1 MSKYAAH
8 YGTTCSA
15 LLFSS
20 IGIFLSFHPVTPPTV
35 RGAENQEGTG
45 VVFTCTVN
53 DAGNVALEWSSTNLT
68 SSSLINLTAGSIDQ
82 DGMVMNT
89 LTIVNVTDAGG
100 DYTCT
105 ASYESGNSSSS
116 ATLNTVSASTN
127 LNISAVVGD
136 VKVLVCISETAH
148 VWTLCFMES
157 STIELAM
164 GGSGSGGLTTNGI
177 TNGSTL
183 VFSPVEFG
191 DEGCYQCVPQL
202 QEGST
207 TFNEVQVTG
216 TLEMCVYYMGKI
228 VLMKCLS
235 CQILTTPSRLS
246 LATEYS
252 DCVETNRLV

>member
-1 MSKYAAH
+1 M
-8 YGTTCSA
+8 
-15 LLFSS
+15 
-20 IGIFLSFHPVTPPTV
+20 
-35 RGAENQEGTG
+35 
-45 VVFTCTVN
+45 
-53 DAGNVALEWSSTNLT
+53 
-68 SSSLINLTAGSIDQ
+68 
-82 DGMVMNT
+82 
-89 LTIVNVTDAGG
+89 LTIANVTDAGG

-105 ASYESGNSSSS
+105 ASYEFGNSSSRV
-116 ATLNTVSASTN
+116 TLNTVSASTN

-136 VKVLVCISETAH
+136 VEVLVCVSDTPH
-148 VWTLCFMES
+148 VWTLCLAES
-157 STIELAM
+157 GIIDLAL
-164 GGSGSGGLTTNGI
+164 GGSGSGDGLITDGI

-191 DEGCYQCVPQL
+191 DEGCYQCVQQL

-216 TLEMCVYYMGKI
+216 TLEMCVHYMGKI

-252 DCVETNRLV
+252 NCAETNHLV

>member
-53 DAGNVALEWSSTNLT
+53 DTGNVTLEWSSTTLT
-68 SSSLINLTAGSIDQ
+68 SPSFINLTTVSIGQ
-82 DGMVMNT
+82 DGMVTNT

-105 ASYESGNSSSS
+105 ASYESGNSSSTV
-116 ATLNTVSASTN
+116 TLNTVSASTN
-127 LNISAVVGD
+127 LNISAVAGD
-136 VKVLVCISETAH
+136 VEVLVCISETAH
-148 VWTLCFMES
+148 VWTLCSMES
-157 STIELAM
+157 STIDLAM
-164 GGSGSGGLTTNGI
+164 GGSGSGDGLITSGI
-177 TNGSTL
+177 TTGSTL
-183 VFSPVEFG
+183 IFSPVEFG
-191 DEGCYQCVPQL
+191 NEGCYQCVPQM

-216 TLEMCVYYMGKI
+216 TQENTFCV
-228 VLMKCLS
+228 
-235 CQILTTPSRLS
+235 ILK
-246 LATEYS
+246 
-252 DCVETNRLV
+252 